1 MSDISPLVVG
11 LWIGLGILQLGR
23 EADSVIEVLKG
34 GAAIYQSVLN
44 DIYILFTI
52 VSLFLLSEYASRK
65 KMREQNKISELLTEK
80 KIQKRSKIPKI
91 ININKWFSVVAI
103 EQKLNKK
110 NRTFE
115 K

>member
-1 MSDISPLVVG
+1 M
-11 LWIGLGILQLGR
+11 
-23 EADSVIEVLKG
+23 
-34 GAAIYQSVLN
+34 
-44 DIYILFTI
+44 
-52 VSLFLLSEYASRK
+52 LLEKNAGTKQDLRTSHR
-65 KMREQNKISELLTEK
+65 K